1 MSGAEMPDITDPNT
15 VAVSMAAVGV
25 LVGGMF
31 FVGKMWKPFR
41 RFVSLVDILL
51 GRLPRYEGDPEA
63 RPGIIQKFDETDKTL
78 KCMSSTLDDID
89 SKLNALGPKVDHLD
103 ERVSR
108 VEEKTS
114 STDHIVRRKARLA
127 MWTKKFWK
135 DAGERAVKTFAQ
147 ITAAELTVIVSTSY
161 DLDLQRVALF
171 TVTAV
176 AYSVVTSISSKKV
189 GDNESAALAKRETE

>member
-1 MSGAEMPDITDPNT
+1 MSGTEMPDITDANT

-25 LVGGMF
+25 LVGGIF

-41 RFVSLVDILL
+41 RFVSLVDTLL

-78 KCMSSTLDDID
+78 KCMSRTLDSIN
-89 SKLNALGPKVDHLD
+89 SKVDNLD
-103 ERVSR
+103 VRVSR
-108 VEEKTS
+108 VEEQTS
-114 STDHIVRRKARLA
+114 STDHIVRKRGRLH

-147 ITAAELTVIVSTSY
+147 VTGAELTVIVATSY
-161 DLDLQRVALF
+161 EFDLQRVALF
-171 TVTAV
+171 TLTAV
-176 AYSVVTSISSKKV
+176 AYSVVTSISSKNV
-189 GDNESAALAKRETE
+189 GDNESAYLGKKEVQ